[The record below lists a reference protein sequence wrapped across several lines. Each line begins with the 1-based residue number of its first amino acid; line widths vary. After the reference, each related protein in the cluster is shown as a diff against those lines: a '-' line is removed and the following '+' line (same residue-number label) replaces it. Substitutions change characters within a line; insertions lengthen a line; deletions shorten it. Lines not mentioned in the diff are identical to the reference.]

1 MNTVEEILD
10 FAIERE
16 QQAADFYTDLAQK
29 VNKPWLKEMLGFELM
44 YHMEDMGWAEVHTAV
59 GNVTIGLSQVEKV
72 KTGGGATLVFGVLD
86 IDATRAELEGKGVR
100 FDGETTVIP
109 EMVKLATFFDTDG
122 NTYMLSQS
130 LIPAQS

>member
-1 MNTVEEILD
+1 MAIAYKGDLTCAICVSNVVESI
-10 FAIERE
+10 A
-16 QQAADFYTDLAQK
+16 
-29 VNKPWLKEMLGFELM
+29 WLKEMLGFELM